1 MSLSSRSWVS
11 ERDNPDAQSLL
22 DLQKLVL
29 GVRRRWRLVGGLT
42 LLGLLAGAVLAV
54 LVPAPPTAVTRL
66 LVIHEND
73 QPSDNGGL
81 IQTDIALL
89 QTTRIAMAALKS
101 LGSKES
107 PAEFLKSY
115 TSTGLTSNVLEL
127 SVRGSSDA
135 DAVAKAKALA
145 DAFIADTVQRVQAAA
160 DAESQALINQRD
172 QAQAELTQVD
182 AAISATPEAEDGAN
196 ATQLESLYSRRA
208 ELSSK
213 VTDLTGRAEE
223 AGIGA
228 PRVKAGTRIVDVPRP
243 VDSSPL
249 IAAGTNA
256 GVGLALGLGGGL
268 MLAAI
273 AGVVRD
279 RPVLRRDIAEHL
291 GASVVAQLPS
301 PRRRLGRTRWTAD
314 RRRVAATLRR
324 LVGTDRVS
332 LLELGAPA
340 VTAALVLDLAEDLA
354 SDATAGHPVVIVED
368 RPGRVVAD
376 DPPGRDRTHTQR
388 RIAIA
393 EHSPDTSDRRVLGIG
408 SVTPGTAWTDLP
420 RLGTRTVLVVRVGHA
435 DTEWLHTVARQ
446 LADCAIPILGVVVV
460 DPDPRD
466 RTDGTLWDGLHTAL
480 RGRARRVRRT
490 NGKPAGTETTVRFT
504 PVTLST
510 RTD

>member
-1 MSLSSRSWVS
+1 MS
-11 ERDNPDAQSLL
+11 DAQPLL

-29 GVRRRWRLVGGLT
+29 GVRRRWRLVGAFA

-73 QPSDNGGL
+73 QPSDTGGL
-81 IQTDIALL
+81 INTDIALL
-89 QTTRIAMAALKS
+89 QTTRIAAAALKS
-101 LGSKES
+101 LHSTES
-107 PAEFLKSY
+107 PEEFLKSY
-115 TSTGLTSNVLEL
+115 SSTGLTSNVLEL
-127 SVRGSSDA
+127 TVHGTSDV

-145 DAFIADTVQRVQAAA
+145 EVFIADTVQRVQAAA

-172 QAQAELTQVD
+172 QAQAELAQVD
-182 AAISATPEAEDGAN
+182 AAIAATPETEDGST

-228 PRVKAGTRIVDVPRP
+228 PRVKAGTRIVDAPRP
-243 VDSSPL
+243 VDRSSL
-249 IAAGTNA
+249 IAVGTNA
-256 GVGLALGLGGGL
+256 GVGFALGLGAGL
-268 MLAAI
+268 VLAAI

-279 RPVLRRDIAEHL
+279 RPVLRRDIAEQL
-291 GASVVAQLPS
+291 GASVVAQLPG
-301 PRRRLGRTRWTAD
+301 PRRRLGRARWAAE
-314 RRRVAATLRR
+314 RRRVAGTLRR
-324 LVGTDRVS
+324 LIGTDRVS

-340 VTAALVLDLAEDLA
+340 VTAALVLDLAEELA
-354 SDATAGHPVVIVED
+354 DERPVVVVED

-376 DPPGRDRTHTQR
+376 DPPGRERAEHLP
-388 RIAIA
+388 IAIA
-393 EHSPDTSDRRVLGIG
+393 EDAPEGSGRRVLGIG
-408 SVTPGTAWTDLP
+408 SVMPGTAWTDLE
-420 RLGTRTVLVVRVGHA
+420 RLGTRTVLVVRTGHA
-435 DTEWLHTVARQ
+435 DTAWLHTVARQ
-446 LADCAIPILGVVVV
+446 LSDCAIPILGVVVV

-480 RGRARRVRRT
+480 RGRARHERRT
-490 NGKPAGTETTVRFT
+490 NGKLADAEATVRFT
-504 PVTLST
+504 PVSLSA